1 MFIVSTTSNE
11 KKGIRDIFSVGE
23 GVSAIK
29 VVALE
34 VIVALVAF
42 SGKTKGSFW
51 CSTLSEEEIS
61 QSLPQGAVVPWNG
74 LAETA
79 FQEEDS

>member
-42 SGKTKGSFW
+42 SGKTKGSF
-51 CSTLSEEEIS
+51 
-61 QSLPQGAVVPWNG
+61 
-74 LAETA
+74 
-79 FQEEDS
+79 